1 MRTRTPHSVKA
12 FEVECRSEKVPFRKD
27 VVASPKEESS
37 GAVTLFEEAKD
48 WLDKCFAPPI
58 KVFGRIGGH

>member
-1 MRTRTPHSVKA
+1 METRAPHSVKA
-12 FEVECRSEKVPFRKD
+12 FEIERRSEEVPFRTD
-27 VVASPKEESS
+27 VLASPKEESS
-37 GAVTLFEEAKD
+37 GAVTLFEETKD